1 MRVST
6 RDGLL
11 SQPAATASEQ
21 RAARGRTPTQLRRPE
36 SAMPL
41 EAARLWPFRGAASCA
56 DLALASHVL
65 GEGRSRPRPWGPHGS
80 LGLLPRPCRAEK
92 CSTAHSLRA
101 VRGYVTRS
109 GRCPALTRTRGAR
122 GRHGGSRRRD
132 AEHAAAVLCAAGVVW
147 LRIFAGCF
155 EHARAR
161 AFGLAHALTREV
173 ADPADPRHSIGWPC
187 RPGSVHVRWPARRS
201 RR

>member
-1 MRVST
+1 MRRVRVST
-6 RDGLL
+6 RDGLP
-11 SQPAATASEQ
+11 QPAATAAEEC
-21 RAARGRTPTQLRRPE
+21 AARGRTPTPWRRPE

-41 EAARLWPFRGAASCA
+41 EAARLWPLRGAASRA

-80 LGLLPRPCRAEK
+80 LGLLPRPRRAEK

-101 VRGYVTRS
+101 VRGYYITRSQWS

-161 AFGLAHALTREV
+161 V
-173 ADPADPRHSIGWPC
+173 WSC
-187 RPGSVHVRWPARRS
+187 S
-201 RR
+201 RANSGDC